1 MTTEAEFKLQGALTA
16 HEVPA
21 IYTQSL
27 GWKTGAIPSTIRLG
41 EIDRADSSAI
51 ALLLEWQSWA
61 QARNVVIEFLDPPD
75 TLRTIASLSQVD
87 GLLGWSQNQ

>member
-16 HEVPA
+16 NEVPEMYA
-21 IYTQSL
+21 QSL
-27 GWKTGAIPSTIRLG
+27 NWKTGTIPSRIRLN
-41 EIDRADSSAI
+41 ELERADSSAI

-61 QARNVVIEFLDPPD
+61 HARNEVIEFLDPPD

-87 GLLGWSQNQ
+87 GLLGWS